1 MRGSLVTLTLLLVG
15 GVVLALGA
23 GVLYWITA
31 EDAQVARREADAA
44 RVEAEQAL
52 RELAGTLLAQSEETA
67 TSLVAGSEAAYLEW
81 LAQEPLALYRDAE
94 RPDQVDVGAIREM
107 LVDGIGLRSVEQ
119 VERVKTL
126 TERMARAGDAR
137 INTAVVK
144 LRQAVATRVSEDA
157 AERRARLS
165 WRFALMLL
173 GMALLLGV
181 VLLFLVVAPVRRLRD
196 AVDRIAEGDL
206 SSPVPQPTRGAQELR
221 ALAQDVE
228 RMRVQIGVATEGLE
242 GEVARKTRTL
252 AETLETRTAALRELE
267 TTKAHLVQAEKMAGL
282 GTLAGGVAHEFNNL
296 VGGILGCLESAR
308 ATTDKEEVRE
318 DLDMARRTADRAV
331 VLIRAL
337 LDVARPGGGTVGPVP
352 LREMIDDVLATAGPT
367 ARGRSITLT
376 LKPGSDFVAHG
387 QEGQLHQ
394 VVLNL
399 VTNAIQ
405 VSPEGSEV
413 RVDLSDEG
421 SLVVIG
427 VEGRWA
433 GRGRG
438 GPGSCLRAL
447 LHGSAWRDGARAVR
461 ELRHRGAPRGPHPRG
476 TGPRGWGSIRGEIA
490 PQSRWPASCG

>member
-1 MRGSLVTLTLLLVG
+1 MKGSLVTLTLLLVG

-81 LAQEPLALYRDAE
+81 LAQEPLSLYRDAE
-94 RPDQVDVGAIREM
+94 RPDQVDVVAIREM

-119 VERVKTL
+119 VERVKIL
-126 TERMARAGDAR
+126 TERMERAGDAR

-165 WRFALMLL
+165 WRFALLLL
-173 GMALLLGV
+173 GMALLLGL

-206 SSPVPQPTRGAQELR
+206 STPVPQPTGGAQELR

-228 RMRVQIGVATEGLE
+228 RMRDQIRSATEGLE

-267 TTKAHLVQAEKMAGL
+267 ATKAHLVQAEKMAGL

-308 ATTDKEEVRE
+308 SMTDDVAIRE
-318 DLDMARRTADRAV
+318 DLDMAQRTADRAV

-337 LDVARPGGGTVGPVP
+337 LDVARPAEGSVAPVP
-352 LREMIDDVLATAGPT
+352 LRALVEDVLATAGPT
-367 ARGRSITLT
+367 ARGRSIRLT
-376 LKPGSDFVAHG
+376 LQPGPDLVAQG
-387 QEGQLHQ
+387 EEGQLHQ
-394 VVLNL
+394 VALNL

-405 VSPEGSEV
+405 VSPEGGEV
-413 RVDLSDEG
+413 RVALADHG
-421 SLVVIG
+421 SLVAIEVEDDGPG
-427 VEGRWA
+427 VALEDRDRIFEPFFTDRPGGTGLGLFVSYGIVERHGGRIHVGEA
-433 GRGRG
+433 RG
-438 GPGSCLRAL
+438 G
-447 LHGSAWRDGARAVR
+447 GARFVVKLPKAS
-461 ELRHRGAPRGPHPRG
+461 AGPPVA
-476 TGPRGWGSIRGEIA
+476 E
-490 PQSRWPASCG
+490 